1 MQNKTSSPVA
11 WFTKMLR
18 HQIRSLVCC
27 LKMVILSKM
36 KAQCIARNV
45 SFLFQNKTLLSNK
58 GLEKVNVLS
67 CSTIYI
73 RDNGRNACKFE
84 DPIPII
90 FQNSHSLFSRNCFN
104 KGLKSEKINLFSQV
118 RNFSVSSVILQAEA
132 TTESNNELVLDFLP
146 QKPTPASDTIEATTQ
161 FVGEPPFDV
170 LGLASNWPSGWM
182 QWFMEQVKCPSFSK
196 SMII

>member
-1 MQNKTSSPVA
+1 M
-11 WFTKMLR
+11 MLR

-36 KAQCIARNV
+36 NALCIARNV
-45 SFLFQNKTLLSNK
+45 SFLLQNKTLLSNK
-58 GLEKVNVLS
+58 RLEKVNILS

-84 DPIPII
+84 DPNPII

>member
-1 MQNKTSSPVA
+1 MNA
-11 WFTKMLR
+11 L
-18 HQIRSLVCC
+18 
-27 LKMVILSKM
+27 
-36 KAQCIARNV
+36 CIARNV
-45 SFLFQNKTLLSNK
+45 SFLLQNKTLLSNK
-58 GLEKVNVLS
+58 RLEKVNILS

-84 DPIPII
+84 DPNPII

-104 KGLKSEKINLFSQV
+104 KGLLKSEINLFSQA
-118 RNFSVSSVILQAEA
+118 RNFSVSTVILQAEDAKASA
-132 TTESNNELVLDFLP
+132 TISETISEATKESNNELVLDFLP

-182 QWFMEQVKCPSFSK
+182 QWFMEQVKFPSL
-196 SMII
+196 